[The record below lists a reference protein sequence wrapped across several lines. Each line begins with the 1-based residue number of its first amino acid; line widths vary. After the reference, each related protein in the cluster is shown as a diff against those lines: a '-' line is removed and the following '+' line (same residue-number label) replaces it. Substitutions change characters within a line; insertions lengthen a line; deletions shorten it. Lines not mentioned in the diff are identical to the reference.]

1 MSLFWKIFWTVVIVI
16 TGAVAMIAV
25 IDLFK
30 IILDF
35 AAYEL
40 WEFLIAVL
48 GAALAAV
55 PAWFA
60 WKGTKLIPFITILPI
75 RIIMIVVGCFFPPLL
90 VVFALIGIWLKS

>member
-16 TGAVAMIAV
+16 TGAVAMVAV
-25 IDLFK
+25 VNFFDILINDFAIDLNF
-30 IILDF
+30 
-35 AAYEL
+35 
-40 WEFLIAVL
+40 FLTLL
-48 GAALAAV
+48 GAGLAAV